1 MEILIVGI
9 ISLIQL
15 IYILFVIPKRLDKIQ
30 QDVKTANAKCDIISN
45 NQNIIDKKVSK
56 LN

>member
-15 IYILFVIPKRLDKIQ
+15 IYILFVIPKRVDKIQ
-30 QDVKTANAKCDIISN
+30 HDVKTINAKCDILSN
-45 NQNIIDKKVSK
+45 NQQLIDKKVSK
-56 LN
+56 LK

>member
-30 QDVKTANAKCDIISN
+30 QDVKTTNAKCDIISN